1 MAIYTEYNQAKQ
13 ALANELRASIASIEN
28 AIECSGK
35 GFTLFAP
42 QDLQEALDSL
52 SVMEKFVNEN
62 QVSDLPNP

>member
-1 MAIYTEYNQAKQ
+1 MAIYTGYSQAKQ
-13 ALANELRASIASIEN
+13 ALADELRASIASLEN

>member
-13 ALANELRASIASIEN
+13 ALADELRASIASLEN

-52 SVMEKFVNEN
+52 HAMKEFVNKN

>member
-1 MAIYTEYNQAKQ
+1 MEIYTEYSQAKQ

-42 QDLQEALDSL
+42 QGLQEALDSL

>member
-13 ALANELRASIASIEN
+13 ALADELRASIASLEN

>member
-13 ALANELRASIASIEN
+13 ALADELRASIASLKN
-28 AIECSGK
+28 AVECSGK